1 MHPAKIVYLGSM
13 KKAFATLIDSTFSFL
28 KDKPVL
34 VAVSG
39 GLDSTVLAHLCQETG
54 LDFTIAHCNFKLR
67 GSESDAD
74 AVFVS
79 ELASGFS
86 KPVFIQAFDTE
97 AFAAAEKIS
106 IQMAARELRYS
117 WFEELCNRHGFEY
130 ILTAHHAQDDL
141 ETFLINLGRGT
152 GIDGLTGIPETNRRV
167 VRPLLNFSRE
177 QIKTY
182 AEEQSISWREDSSN
196 ASDKYLRNH
205 LRHHAIPAL
214 TEANANFLNGFQNTL
229 AHLRESQDLLE
240 DYTAFLYSKI
250 VNQSF
255 KGYDLSITELKKVPH
270 TKAVL
275 YQLLKGFGFTA
286 WDDIYALLDAQSG
299 KYVSSGDYRLIKDRD
314 VLILTELK
322 ADTQQV
328 YELDSEDSLLALP
341 GLTLV
346 LQKPENFEDCSP
358 NEAIFDASLLHYP
371 LRVRK
376 WQEGDAFYPFG
387 MQGKKKKLSKLFKDL
402 KYSAVQKEA
411 VWVVCSG
418 DEIIWVVNV
427 RSDDRFKV
435 TQATTRFVKITAHY
449 D

>member
-1 MHPAKIVYLGSM
+1 M
-13 KKAFATLIDSTFSFL
+13 KKAFTTLIDSTFSFL

-39 GLDSTVLAHLCQETG
+39 GLDSTVLAHLCQEAG
-54 LDFTIAHCNFKLR
+54 LDFAIAHCNFKLR

-74 AVFVS
+74 AIFVS
-79 ELASGFS
+79 EMASGFS
-86 KPVFIQAFDTE
+86 KEVFVQAFDTE
-97 AFAAAEKIS
+97 AYASSQKIS
-106 IQMAARELRYS
+106 IQMAARELRYA
-117 WFEELCNRHGFEY
+117 WFEELCVQHNFEY

-152 GIDGLTGIPETNRRV
+152 GIDGLTGIPETNQRV

-182 AEEQSISWREDSSN
+182 AEEQGISWREDSSN

-205 LRHHAIPAL
+205 LRHQAIPAL
-214 TEANANFLNGFQNTL
+214 TDANTNFLNGFQNTVS
-229 AHLRESQDLLE
+229 HLRDVQDLLE
-240 DYTAFLYSKI
+240 DYTTLLYSKI
-250 VNQSF
+250 VTESF
-255 KGYDLSITELKKVPH
+255 KGYDLNIDELKRIPN

-286 WDDIYALLDAQSG
+286 WDDIYDLLDAQPGKQVISG
-299 KYVSSGDYRLIKDRD
+299 EYRLLKDRN
-314 VLILTELK
+314 VLILTEHKQEETQQYLLK
-322 ADTQQV
+322 ADQDKAV
-328 YELDSEDSLLALP
+328 LP
-341 GLTLV
+341 GMTLKV
-346 LQKPENFEDCSP
+346 EKPEKFEDCSL
-358 NEAIFDASLLHYP
+358 NEAIFDADLLEFP
-371 LRVRK
+371 LCVRR

-387 MQGKKKKLSKLFKDL
+387 MRGKKKKLSKLFKDL
-402 KYSAVQKEA
+402 KYSTVQKEA

-418 DEIIWVVNV
+418 IEIIWVVNV

-435 TQATTRFVKITAHY
+435 TPATTRFIKLIAHY

>member
-1 MHPAKIVYLGSM
+1 M

-28 KDKPVL
+28 KDSPVL

-54 LDFTIAHCNFKLR
+54 LDFTFAHCNFKLR

-86 KPVFIQAFDTE
+86 NPVFIQAFDTE

-117 WFEELCNRHGFEY
+117 WFEELCNLHGFEY

-182 AEEQSISWREDSSN
+182 AEEQGISWREDSSN
-196 ASDKYLRNH
+196 ASDNYLRNH

-214 TEANANFLNGFQNTL
+214 TEANTHFLNGFQNTL
-229 AHLRESQDLLE
+229 THLRETQDLLE

-255 KGYDLSITELKKVPH
+255 KGYDLSINELKKVPH

-275 YQLLKGFGFTA
+275 YQLLKDFGFTA

-314 VLILTELK
+314 VLILTEFK
-322 ADTQQV
+322 AEMQQV
-328 YELDSEDSLLALP
+328 YKLDSEDNRLALP
-341 GLTLV
+341 GLKL
-346 LQKPENFEDCSP
+346 LQQKPENFEDCSA
-358 NEAIFDASLLHYP
+358 NEAIFDASLLKYP

-376 WQEGDAFYPFG
+376 WVEGDAFYPFG

-402 KYSAVQKEA
+402 KYSTVQKEA

-418 DEIIWVVNV
+418 DDIIWVVNV
-427 RSDDRFKV
+427 RSDDRYKV
-435 TQATTRFVKITAHY
+435 TPATTRFVKLTAHY